1 MGRARSARRMARQ
14 PVCPHPSPSGQAQRA
29 WRSGGP
35 HGSAVQAGLPHPRE
49 RGREHNT
56 IDLHSSSE
64 RDMTRHTALLR
75 LIPPPP
81 RWRPLLRL
89 APTSLRE
96 RLMARALSH
105 ALAPE
110 HIGSALDDIAW
121 RRLGIEVSDLGLHC
135 VLRWRGGRVH
145 AVQAPPAATAR
156 GTAPDLMLLAAR
168 QEDRDT
174 LYCQRRLVLTGDPER
189 GLTVRNLLDRMPWE
203 ALPLGLRIVLYRD
216 PRLAR

>member
-1 MGRARSARRMARQ
+1 RASDGAATCLPPPQPVRPGAARLAFGRPARQ
-14 PVCPHPSPSGQAQRA
+14 CR
-29 WRSGGP
+29 
-35 HGSAVQAGLPHPRE
+35 AGLPHPRE

-96 RLMARALSH
+96 RLMAGALTQ

-110 HIGSALDDIAW
+110 HIGSALDDIAG

-135 VLRWRGGRVH
+135 VLRWRGGRLH
-145 AVQAPPAATAR
+145 AVQAPAEATVR
-156 GTAPDLMLLAAR
+156 GTATDLLLLAAR
-168 QEDRDT
+168 LEDADT
-174 LYCQRRLVLTGDPER
+174 LFFQRRLVLTGDTE
-189 GLTVRNLLDRMPWE
+189 
-203 ALPLGLRIVLYRD
+203 
-216 PRLAR
+216 